1 MNIIDVDVLQVD
13 VLDQYPLSA
22 ASVVIF
28 GGTAAAGKET
38 VFQQGASNLT
48 ITLGDDF
55 WDEGLGEDTTA
66 STDLLAALKVFPG
79 AWTGGQEQ
87 TITVNG
93 QPVRT
98 PTGWNALI
106 QPTLNYT
113 HLTRASDTMV
123 VVQLPHFPCYD
134 LLYPEVLTL
143 SVPPTAV
150 QTRRAVLEAEP
161 LWIDPDGFRSAARVT
176 PPRWGSVWAPPN
188 EESRNCTHTRFTWRA
203 PPHDGHTPLTHY
215 RLEWRALP
223 AAGFIGPDPGWAAS
237 VVEESEPLGTTRGDA
252 GPLTP
257 GVQYE
262 VRVRAYSRGHHGPP
276 CVPLRGDDGAP
287 RRFFAGWRARGAHA
301 WPRQT
306 HPPTRPPARPPAR
319 PPCRSRRARH
329 AIGRSGCSL
338 RTRGHSLAP
347 EAPLRTHSAPEAPTH
362 TPRHAITPAHPTP
375 SGEPTASPLSPAPA
389 SAAPSRAVPT

>member
-143 SVPPTAV
+143 SVPSTAV

-301 WPRQT
+301 WPR
-306 HPPTRPPARPPAR
+306 
-319 PPCRSRRARH
+319 
-329 AIGRSGCSL
+329 
-338 RTRGHSLAP
+338 
-347 EAPLRTHSAPEAPTH
+347 
-362 TPRHAITPAHPTP
+362 
-375 SGEPTASPLSPAPA
+375 
-389 SAAPSRAVPT
+389 